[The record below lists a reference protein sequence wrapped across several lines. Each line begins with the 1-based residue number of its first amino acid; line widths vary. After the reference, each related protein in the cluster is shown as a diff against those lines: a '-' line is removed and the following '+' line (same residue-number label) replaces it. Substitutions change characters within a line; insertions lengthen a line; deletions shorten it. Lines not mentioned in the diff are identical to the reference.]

1 MPHRPSAFKA
11 LRQSKKKQKRNKAV
25 KSRLR
30 TERNK
35 FDRMIERGDVEE
47 ASEQFDLLT
56 KLFQRAADKNI
67 IHKNKAAR
75 LQSQHQKR
83 LNELKAG

>member
-1 MPHRPSAFKA
+1 MPHRPSAYKA
-11 LRQSKKKQKRNKAV
+11 LRQSKKKAQRNKTV

-30 TERNK
+30 TEQNK

-47 ASEQFDLLT
+47 AGLQLDELT
-56 KLFQRAADKNI
+56 KLFQRAASKNI

-75 LQSQHQKR
+75 LQSQAQKR
-83 LNELKAG
+83 LNELQTG

>member
-1 MPHRPSAFKA
+1 MPQRPSAFKA
-11 LRQSKKKQKRNKAV
+11 LRQNKKKQKRNKAV

-30 TERNK
+30 TEQNK

-47 ASEQFDLLT
+47 ASQQLDLLT
-56 KLFQRAADKNI
+56 KLFQRAASKNV

-75 LQSQHQKR
+75 LQSQQQKR
-83 LNELKAG
+83 LNDLKAG